1 MAQIKSLMDVVDWN
15 LCTGCGACA
24 YACSEGAVSLVNIES
39 VGIRPKF
46 NSTACATC
54 SKCLSICPG
63 YLVDATPAAPLPAK
77 ETDDEI
83 GDTLEI
89 WEGHASDPEIRYR
102 ASSGGILTALAL
114 YCLEQEEMKF
124 VLHTGVSDE
133 HPWENK
139 TVKSRTREELVSR
152 TGSRYAPASPC
163 DRLAEIEQSDE
174 PCVFIG
180 KPCDVS
186 AVSMLRSERPALDRN
201 LGLVLTF
208 FCAGTPSTKGTLD
221 LAESFKIL
229 TEQIDSVRY
238 RGEGWPGRFKVRSDE
253 RGQEASASYAESW
266 GRLTRYRPFR
276 CNLCPDGLGRLADI
290 ACGDAWENSS
300 DNGNPGLSLVLVR
313 TERGREILRGAIAA
327 NYVQLH
333 RVDRTNVLA
342 AQVNLLNRRRE
353 IFGRL
358 IGLRLFGVPIP
369 RFSGFALMRSW
380 LGIPLNRKVKTILGT
395 AKRVIQRR
403 LYSRSNTSSLAA
415 KQIRR
420 NAKVNNTYS
429 SPRA

>member
-1 MAQIKSLMDVVDWN
+1 MAQIKSLKDVVDWN

-24 YACSEGAVSLVNIES
+24 YACTEGEISLVNIES
-39 VGIRPKF
+39 VGIRPVF
-46 NSTACATC
+46 SSSACASC

-63 YLVDATPAAPLPAK
+63 YQVDAAPVVPRPAK
-77 ETDDEI
+77 EVDYEI
-83 GDTLEI
+83 GSTLEI
-89 WEGHASDPEIRYR
+89 WEGHASDSEIRYR
-102 ASSGGILTALAL
+102 ASSGGLLTALAL

-124 VLHTGVSDE
+124 VLHTGVSE
-133 HPWENK
+133 ETPWENK

-152 TGSRYAPASPC
+152 AGSRYAPASPC
-163 DRLAEIEQSDE
+163 DRLSEIEQSDK

-180 KPCDVS
+180 KPCDVT
-186 AVSMLRSERPALDRN
+186 AVSALRRERPALDRS

-229 TEQIDSVRY
+229 PEQIDSVRY
-238 RGEGWPGRFKVRSDE
+238 RGEGWPGRFKVGYDN
-253 RGQEASASYAESW
+253 GKQEASASYGDSW
-266 GRLTRYRPFR
+266 GKLTHYRPLR

-327 NYVQLH
+327 NYVQLQ

-358 IGLRLFGVPIP
+358 VALRLFGIPVP
-369 RFSGFALMRSW
+369 RFSGFALGRSW
-380 LGIPLNRKVKTILGT
+380 LGIPMNRKIKTVLGT
-395 AKRVIQRR
+395 AKRVIARR
-403 LYSRSNTSSLAA
+403 LYSKSDISERAA
-415 KQIRR
+415 HQAGRQ
-420 NAKVNNTYS
+420 AKEDNMYS

>member
-24 YACSEGAVSLVNIES
+24 YACSEGAVTLVNIES

-46 NSTACATC
+46 NSPACGSC

-63 YLVDATPAAPLPAK
+63 YLVDATPAVTSHAK
-77 ETDDEI
+77 ETDYEI
-83 GDTLEI
+83 GTTLEI
-89 WEGHASDPEIRYR
+89 WEGHASDPDIRYR

-114 YCLEQEEMKF
+114 YCLEQEEMNF
-124 VLHTGVSDE
+124 VLHTGASDE
-133 HPWENK
+133 HPWENT
-139 TVKSRTREELVSR
+139 TVKSHTRAELVSR

-163 DRLAEIEQSDE
+163 DRLAEIEQSDK

-186 AVSMLRSERPALDRN
+186 AVSMLRSDRPALDRN

-221 LAESFKIL
+221 LAESFEIL
-229 TEQIDSVRY
+229 PEQIDSVRY
-238 RGEGWPGRFKVRSDE
+238 RGEGWPGRFKILYDDSTH
-253 RGQEASASYAESW
+253 EASASYAESW
-266 GRLTRYRPFR
+266 GKLTRYRPLR

-313 TERGREILRGAIAA
+313 TERGRDILRGAIAA

-333 RVDRTNVLA
+333 PVDRTNVLA
-342 AQVNLLNRRRE
+342 AQANLLNRRPE
-353 IFGRL
+353 IYGRQL
-358 IGLRLFGVPIP
+358 GLRLFGIPVP
-369 RFSGFALMRSW
+369 RFPGFSLMRSW
-380 LGIPLNRKVKTILGT
+380 LGIPIDRKVKTILGT
-395 AKRVIQRR
+395 VKRVIERQ
-403 LYSRSNTSSLAA
+403 LYSRTNSALWTANRP
-415 KQIRR
+415 RR
-420 NAKVNNTYS
+420 STKENITYS